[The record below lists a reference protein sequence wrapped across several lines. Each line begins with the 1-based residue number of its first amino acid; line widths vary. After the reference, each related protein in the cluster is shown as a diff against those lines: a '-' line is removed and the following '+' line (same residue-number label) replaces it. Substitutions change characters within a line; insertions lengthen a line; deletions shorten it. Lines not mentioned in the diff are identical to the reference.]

1 LNQISKSPAKFFFLF
16 WPRVERNW
24 AMVELKGRLL
34 VEAGCAT
41 VDRNWARTNQAET
54 SGALAR
60 AGELD
65 GRWAS
70 SKDKESRPS
79 GEERGDGAGR
89 LREFRSQKVW
99 SKTKGFLILV

>member
-1 LNQISKSPAKFFFLF
+1 V
-16 WPRVERNW
+16 PRW
-24 AMVELKGRLL
+24 IGIGPGRI
-34 VEAGCAT
+34 
-41 VDRNWARTNQAET
+41 RPRR